1 VVGSDLP
8 DWDQGSNSEE
18 GPDDEDSGDRLG
30 RCIERRP
37 RGKRACGA
45 EFRVGGD
52 HRLQRCNKAGPS
64 NASFFGRV
72 KSEKN
77 ACERRR
83 KVTLYYK
90 ANGADFSTEMGSGKT
105 NAKGKWI
112 VESVPVMDGSYFA
125 TVNAKEIRAGL
136 CKGDTSPNVAFTR

>member
-1 VVGSDLP
+1 MAAAASVVLAASALAAP
-8 DWDQGSNSEE
+8 RFESEVTI
-18 GPDDEDSGDRLG
+18 DFSAAT
-30 RCIERRP
+30 
-37 RGKRACGA
+37 K
-45 EFRVGGD
+45 
-52 HRLQRCNKAGPS
+52 QGPS

-90 ANGADFSTEMGSGKT
+90 ANGADFSTEMGSDKT

-125 TVNAKEIRAGL
+125 TVKAKEIRAGL